1 MSDKFCARC
10 GKSLTEG
17 SLKYMVHI
25 QILSDFDGVLPYADD
40 DLSEE
45 IQAVLQNV
53 DTMDAQELEDDVYQ
67 EISFVLCEKCKKIY
81 ARDPFS
87 CDKVVFPYNKKLEN
101 LVH

>member
-1 MSDKFCARC
+1 
-10 GKSLTEG
+10 
-17 SLKYMVHI
+17 MVHI
-25 QILSDFDGVLPYADD
+25 QILSDFDGVLPYTDD

-87 CDKVVFPYNKKLEN
+87 SDKVVFPYNKKLEN

>member
-10 GKSLTEG
+10 GKSLAEG

-25 QILSDFDGVLPYADD
+25 QILSDFDGVLPYTED

-45 IQAVLQNV
+45 IQAVLKNV

-87 CDKVVFPYNKKLEN
+87 SDKVVFPYNKKLEN

>member
-10 GKSLTEG
+10 GKSLAEG

-25 QILSDFDGVLPYADD
+25 QILSDFDGVLPNTDD

-87 CDKVVFPYNKKLEN
+87 SDKVVFPYNKKLEN